1 MPRYDDQNSGAIG
14 MDVLIVLCA
23 PYANPAF
30 ASKPADDFAR
40 VVFSF
45 RHTLL
50 PFAIA

>member
-23 PYANPAF
+23 PYDNPAF
-30 ASKPADDFAR
+30 AGKPADDFAR
-40 VVFSF
+40 VVLSF

-50 PFAIA
+50 QFNIA